1 MLIKNTGADT
11 IGTSNPVLVDCP
23 PMKGAETMLRQSDKI
38 TALYCRL
45 SRDDE
50 LQGDSNS
57 IVNQKAILS
66 KYAKENH
73 FPNPQFFVDDGYS
86 GANFDRPSWSEL
98 VALIEDEKVGVLIV
112 KDMSR
117 LGRDYLRVGLY
128 TDVLFPEKGVRFI
141 AISNGIDSAQQQEN
155 DFTPFL
161 NIINEG
167 YCRDTSKKIR
177 AVMKSKGEA
186 GEHLCTNPP
195 YGYMKDPDNKK
206 QWIVD
211 GEAAEVV
218 KRIFAL
224 CLDGYGPSQ
233 IARILKEDK
242 VITPTIHFQQTGRA
256 TRNAP
261 PDNPY
266 NWTSDT
272 IADILE
278 RPEYQGHTVNF
289 KTYKQSYKSKRTCYN
304 PEEKWLVFENTH
316 EAIIDADTWARVQ
329 ELRKNK
335 RRPARTGKTN
345 MFSGI
350 VRCADCGEKLY
361 YCTSKNFEARQD
373 HFVCSTSRLKG
384 KAVCST
390 HFIRAVVLEQGV
402 LAHMRLTIACV
413 ANHEE
418 QFRKAMGAKQKAEA
432 KKELAAKRRQLTQ
445 AERRIEELDRLF
457 KRIYEDNA
465 NGKLSD
471 SRFQMLA
478 DDYEQEQ
485 EELREK
491 LLRLNEEINE
501 QEEQSENIDRFISKV
516 RKYLDLDELT
526 PAVLNDMVKAV
537 YVHAPDKSK
546 GHREQQIDISYDL
559 VGILPASLLNNL
571 QNGETA

>member
-161 NIINEG
+161 NIINEW

-546 GHREQQIDISYDL
+546 RHREQQIDISYDL

>member
-1 MLIKNTGADT
+1 M
-11 IGTSNPVLVDCP
+11 S
-23 PMKGAETMLRQSDKI
+23 RQSDNKV
-38 TALYCRL
+38 TALYARL

-50 LQGDSNS
+50 LAGDSNS

-66 KYAKENH
+66 KYAKENG
-73 FPNPQFFVDDGYS
+73 FKNTLFFVDDGYS
-86 GANFDRPSWSEL
+86 GTNFNRPSWNEL
-98 VALIEDEKVGVLIV
+98 LERIENGEVSALIV

-141 AISNGIDSAQQQEN
+141 AISNGVDSANQQEN

-161 NIINEG
+161 NIINEW

-195 YGYMKDPDNKK
+195 YGYMKDADNPK
-206 QWIVD
+206 QWVVD
-211 GEAAEVV
+211 SEAAEVV

-224 CLDGYGPSQ
+224 CLEGYGPSQ
-233 IARILKEDK
+233 IARILKTDK
-242 VITPTIHFQQTGRA
+242 VLTPAAYWQSQGKA
-256 TRNAP
+256 TNQP
-261 PDNPY
+261 VPENPY
-266 NWTSDT
+266 RWVADT
-272 IADILE
+272 VATILE
-278 RPEYQGHTVNF
+278 KKEYLGHTVNF
-289 KTYKQSYKSKRTCYN
+289 KTYKQSYKSKKKLYN
-304 PEEKWLVFENTH
+304 PEEKQLVFENTH
-316 EAIIDADTWARVQ
+316 EAIIDADTWERVQ

-335 RRPARTGKTN
+335 RRPTRTGKTN
-345 MFSGI
+345 LFSGI

-384 KAVCST
+384 KEVCPM

-402 LAHMRLTIACV
+402 LAHMRLVIACV
-413 ANHEE
+413 STHEE
-418 QFRKAMGAKQKAEA
+418 RFRKAMGTKQKAEA
-432 KKELAAKRRQLTQ
+432 KRELAAKRRQLTQ

-471 SRFQMLA
+471 SRFQMLS

-491 LLRLNEEINE
+491 LLQLNEEIIQ
-501 QEEQSENIDRFISKV
+501 QEERAENIDRFIGKV

-526 PAVLNDMVKAV
+526 PAILNDMVKAV
-537 YVHAPDKSK
+537 YVHAPDKSN

-559 VGILPASLLNNL
+559 VGILPVSLLADL

>member
-1 MLIKNTGADT
+1 M
-11 IGTSNPVLVDCP
+11 
-23 PMKGAETMLRQSDKI
+23 
-38 TALYCRL
+38 
-45 SRDDE
+45 
-50 LQGDSNS
+50 
-57 IVNQKAILS
+57 
-66 KYAKENH
+66 
-73 FPNPQFFVDDGYS
+73 DDGYS
-86 GANFDRPSWSEL
+86 GANFDRPSWTEL
-98 VALIEDEKVGVLIV
+98 VEKIENGEVATLIV

-141 AISNGIDSAQQQEN
+141 AISNGVDSATQQEN

-161 NIINEG
+161 NIINEW

-206 QWIVD
+206 RWIVD
-211 GEAAEVV
+211 EEAAEVV
-218 KRIFAL
+218 RRIFRL
-224 CLDGYGPSQ
+224 CLEGYGPTQ
-233 IARILKEDK
+233 IARILKEEK
-242 VITPTIHFQQTGRA
+242 VITPTIHFRQTGRTA
-256 TRNAP
+256 RNAP

-266 NWTSDT
+266 NWTGDT
-272 IADILE
+272 VADILE
-278 RPEYQGHTVNF
+278 RPEYRGHTVNF
-289 KTYKQSYKSKRTCYN
+289 KTCRQSYKNKKTLYN
-304 PEEKWLVFENTH
+304 PVEKQHVFENTH
-316 EAIIDADTWARVQ
+316 EAVVDADTWERVQ

-335 RRPARTGKTN
+335 RRPTRTGKTN

-361 YCTSKNFEARQD
+361 YCTGKNFEARQD

-384 KAVCST
+384 KEVCGT

-402 LAHMRLTIACV
+402 LAHMRLTFACA

-432 KKELAAKRRQLTQ
+432 KKELAAKKRQQVQ

-465 NGKLSD
+465 SGKLSD
-471 SRFQMLA
+471 SRFQMLS
-478 DDYEQEQ
+478 DSYEQEQ

-491 LLRLNEEINE
+491 LLRLDKEINE
-501 QEEQSENIDRFISKV
+501 QEEQAENIDRFISKV
-516 RKYLDLDELT
+516 KKYLDLDELT

-537 YVHAPDKSK
+537 YVHTPDKSS

-559 VGILPASLLNNL
+559 VGILPMSLLESL

>member
-161 NIINEG
+161 NIINEW

-224 CLDGYGPSQ
+224 CLDDYGPSQ

>member
-1 MLIKNTGADT
+1 MNNEKLT
-11 IGTSNPVLVDCP
+11 I
-23 PMKGAETMLRQSDKI
+23 
-38 TALYCRL
+38 LYERL
-45 SRDDE
+45 SHEDGRE
-50 LQGDSNS
+50 NESLS
-57 IVNQKAILS
+57 IENQKAYLEE
-66 KYAKENH
+66 YAVRSGFKNLVH
-73 FPNPQFFVDDGYS
+73 RTDDGWS
-86 GANFDRPSWSEL
+86 GTRWDRPGFVKMTEDIEGGN
-98 VALIEDEKVGVLIV
+98 VGQILI

-117 LGRDYLRVGLY
+117 LGRDHLRVGLF
-128 TDVLFPEKGVRFI
+128 LEQLREMNVRLI
-141 AISNGIDSAQQQEN
+141 AVAEGIDTAKGED
-155 DFTPFL
+155 DFMPFR
-161 NIINEG
+161 NILAEWHA
-167 YCRDTSKKIR
+167 RDTSRKIR
-177 AVMKSKGEA
+177 AIFGARTAA
-186 GEHLCTNPP
+186 GNHVTGALP
-195 YGYMKDPDNKK
+195 YGYLHDPKDRQK
-206 QWIVD
+206 WIVD
-211 GEAAEVV
+211 EEAATVV

-256 TRNAP
+256 TRNTP
-261 PDNPY
+261 PDNLY
-266 NWTSDT
+266 DWDNKTV
-272 IADILE
+272 AGILE

-289 KTYKQSYKSKRTCYN
+289 KTYKQSYKSKNTCYN

-335 RRPARTGKTN
+335 RRPTRTGKTN

-361 YCTSKNFEARQD
+361 YCTSRNFEARQD

-384 KAVCST
+384 KEVCPT
-390 HFIRAVVLEQGV
+390 HFIRAVVLERGV
-402 LAHMRLTIACV
+402 LAHMRMTIACV

-432 KKELAAKRRQLTQ
+432 KRELAAKRRQLTQ

-457 KRIYEDNA
+457 KRIYEDNIS
-465 NGKLSD
+465 GKLSD
-471 SRFQMLA
+471 SRFQMLS

-491 LLRLNEEINE
+491 LLRLNEEINQ
-501 QEEQSENIDRFISKV
+501 QEEQAENIDRFIGKV
-516 RKYLDLDELT
+516 RKYLDLNELT
-526 PAVLNDMVKAV
+526 PTILNDMVKAV

-546 GHREQQIDISYDL
+546 GYREQQIDISYDL
-559 VGILPASLLNNL
+559 VGILPASLLNGL

>member
-1 MLIKNTGADT
+1 
-11 IGTSNPVLVDCP
+11 
-23 PMKGAETMLRQSDKI
+23 MLRQSEKI

-50 LQGDSNS
+50 MQGDSNS
-57 IVNQKAILS
+57 IVYQKAILS

-73 FPNPQFFVDDGYS
+73 FSNPQFFVDDGYS
-86 GANFDRPSWSEL
+86 GANFDRPSWREL
-98 VALIEDEKVGVLIV
+98 VEKIENGEVATLIV

-128 TDVLFPEKGVRFI
+128 TDILFPEKGVRFI
-141 AISNGIDSAQQQEN
+141 AISNGVDSAQQQEN

-161 NIINEG
+161 NIINEW

-186 GEHLCTNPP
+186 GEHLCTNAP
-195 YGYMKDPDNKK
+195 YGYMKDPDNPK

-211 GEAAEVV
+211 AEAAEVV

-224 CLDGYGPSQ
+224 CLNGYGPSQ
-233 IARILKEDK
+233 IVRMLQVDK
-242 VITPTIHFQQTGRA
+242 VLTPAAHWQAQGKTTNQ
-256 TRNAP
+256 P
-261 PDNPY
+261 VPDNPY
-266 NWTSDT
+266 RWVADT
-272 IADILE
+272 IATILE
-278 RPEYQGHTVNF
+278 KKDYLGHTVNF
-289 KTYKQSYKSKRTCYN
+289 KTYKQSYKSKKKCYN
-304 PEEKWLVFENTH
+304 PEEKQLVFENTH
-316 EAIIDADTWARVQ
+316 EAIIDADTWERVQ

-335 RRPARTGKTN
+335 RRPTRTGKTN
-345 MFSGI
+345 LFSGI

-384 KAVCST
+384 KEVCPT

-402 LAHMRLTIACV
+402 LAHMRLVIACV
-413 ANHEE
+413 SNHEE
-418 QFRKAMGAKQKAEA
+418 RFRAAMGAKQKAEA

-471 SRFQMLA
+471 SRFQMLS

-491 LLRLNEEINE
+491 LLQLNEEITQ
-501 QEEQSENIDRFISKV
+501 QEEQAENIDRFISKV

-537 YVHAPDKSK
+537 YVHAPDKSN
-546 GHREQQIDISYDL
+546 GQREQQIDKSYDL
-559 VGILPASLLNNL
+559 VGILPMFLLNDL
-571 QNGETA
+571 SNGETA